1 MKRVLVMNH
10 SAVPRGV
17 AGITRHADLFS
28 AVESWN
34 HLILAGDV
42 NRFTGARETDQ
53 PHFLSVRLR
62 QFDSNGI
69 GRIFSWLQYAGKA
82 IAASSKVGKV
92 DVVYA
97 SSPHLLTP
105 AAGYIVAR
113 MKRAGFIFEVRD
125 LWPKVLVE
133 MGVMSSRSTIFRAL
147 TKLEEWLYKR
157 ADHVIVMA
165 PAVESD
171 LLTRGVAREKL
182 HYIPNGGSSADFTP
196 SAPRESLRTTY
207 GFHGFTAIYAGA
219 HGPANGLDLLVSAM
233 GEVKD
238 WPINL
243 VLVGG
248 GVEKKKL
255 QDLAQ
260 DLDLNNVTFMDPVP
274 KTEIPDLLAAADVG
288 IHSLADVEL
297 FRGGVSPNKLFDYM
311 AAGLPIITNSP
322 GLCHDLVN
330 EAKCGAGVEPHG
342 FAEGLKQ
349 AYEQYSTGT
358 IQESGRRGAQWI
370 DSHQSRQAMA
380 DRIRGVLDSTR

>member
-1 MKRVLVMNH
+1 MNH

-28 AVESWN
+28 AVQSWN

-42 NRFTGARETDQ
+42 NRFTGMRESDQ

-69 GRIFSWLQYAGKA
+69 GRIFSWLQYAAKA
-82 IAASSKVGKV
+82 TATACKLGKV

-113 MKRAGFIFEVRD
+113 LKRAGFIFEVRD
-125 LWPKVLVE
+125 LWPEVLVE
-133 MGVMSSRSTIFRAL
+133 MDVMSSQSIIYRAL
-147 TKLEEWLYKR
+147 TRLEEWLYQR

-165 PAVESD
+165 PAVESN
-171 LLTRGVAREKL
+171 LLARGVARRKL
-182 HYIPNGGSSADFTP
+182 HYIPNGGSSADFSP
-196 SAPRESLRTTY
+196 SASRDSLRNKY
-207 GFHGFTAIYAGA
+207 GFHEFTAIYAGA

-233 GEVKD
+233 NEIKD
-238 WPINL
+238 QPIHL

-248 GVEKKKL
+248 GVEKQKL
-255 QDLAQ
+255 QDLAHG
-260 DLDLNNVTFMDPVP
+260 LDLKNVRFMDPVP
-274 KTEIPDLLAAADVG
+274 KTEIPDLLGAADVG

-322 GLCHDLVN
+322 GLCHDLVQKAN
-330 EAKCGAGVEPHG
+330 CGIGVAPHG

-349 AYEQYSTGT
+349 AYEQYAIGN

-380 DRIRGVLDSTR
+380 ERIRGVLDATR